1 MKRNNANIGK
11 EPFGQDNSRD
21 VVDAFRPRDNM
32 DVTRMSYDANSVMT
46 DKERESAKNYGDA
59 YKADKHDEQNAR
71 RVAIGGNS
79 IAPQDNKPSAEPTV
93 KNGYQEWIDT
103 LAKEKQQSDDERK
116 NIDALNPESFE
127 NQRRQ
132 RRNRLFASIGD
143 GLSSMAKMYFAA
155 KGAPVAQSEAPS
167 LSASVANQKLNDAN
181 RYYTL
186 LSKWRA
192 DRNDLIKAQ
201 ADMQYKQDNL
211 RRQNDRLNF
220 EREREERLKAKQ
232 KLDDAYRTKLL
243 DLREKGLDQ
252 GAAKLE
258 LDDWYKRESL
268 KIARYNADTRRIAA
282 NKSGGE
288 TVTVTEEPLINPHS
302 GEILREGDKSD
313 GKPLTKTT
321 TKTTSRKGNNGK

>member
-1 MKRNNANIGK
+1 MMRNREEESDAYMGKQNAGQANQGQNGGK
-11 EPFGQDNSRD
+11 EANSKAD
-21 VVDAFRPRDNM
+21 GDIQSY
-32 DVTRMSYDANSVMT
+32 DVT
-46 DKERESAKNYGDA
+46 KP
-59 YKADKHDEQNAR
+59 Q
-71 RVAIGGNS
+71 AIKG
-79 IAPQDNKPSAEPTV
+79 EYPTITRIV
-93 KNGYQEWIDT
+93 ENDSKNGYQEWLDA
-103 LAKEKQQSDDERK
+103 LEKQKQQSDDDRK
-116 NIDALNPESFE
+116 NIDALNPESPE
-127 NQRRQ
+127 NKRRQ